1 MKSNFRTIFLTGV
14 KMNFFKCAAYVLF
27 VMSLCNLAFSGYMFR
42 ELREPNVIIAP
53 DPGNDMKI
61 LQEQTMMRDTQ
72 LLQGILMIHH
82 DREMHPVG
90 TQQLCPLCDKHN
102 QLKSIIVKKEQ

>member
-1 MKSNFRTIFLTGV
+1 MR
-14 KMNFFKCAAYVLF
+14 FFKSSVYVLF
-27 VMSLCNLAFSGYMFR
+27 VVAITNLAFNLYMYR
-42 ELREPNVIIAP
+42 ELRKPNIIVTP

-82 DREMHPVG
+82 DRDMHPAG

-102 QLKSIIVKKEQ
+102 QLKSIIVQKEQ

>member
-1 MKSNFRTIFLTGV
+1 MKFFRNAVYIIFAMAVT
-14 KMNFFKCAAYVLF
+14 
-27 VMSLCNLAFSGYMFR
+27 NLAFNLYMYR
-42 ELREPNVIIAP
+42 ELRKPNIIVAP

-102 QLKSIIVKKEQ
+102 QLKSIIVQKEQ